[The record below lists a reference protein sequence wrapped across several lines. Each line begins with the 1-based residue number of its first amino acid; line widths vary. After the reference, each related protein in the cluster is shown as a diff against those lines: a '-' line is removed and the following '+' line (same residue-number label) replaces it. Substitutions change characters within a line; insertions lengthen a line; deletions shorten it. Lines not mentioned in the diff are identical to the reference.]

1 MNKNVAILG
10 ASPKEDRYANMAQK
24 LLTENGYNVYP
35 INPAYEK
42 IENRTCYKRLA
53 DIKEEIDTVTVY
65 MNPERL
71 EKLLADIIAKKP
83 RRIIFNPGT
92 ESEDLKGTLNNS
104 GIEVVEACTL
114 VMLKTGQF

>member
-35 INPAYEK
+35 INPVYDK
-42 IENRTCYKRLA
+42 IENKTCYKRLT
-53 DIKEEIDTVTVY
+53 DIKDDIDTVTVY

-71 EKLLADIIAKKP
+71 EKTLTDIIAKKP
-83 RRIIFNPGT
+83 RRTIFNPGT
-92 ESEDLKGTLNNS
+92 ESESLKNILKNN